1 MKRIGIF
8 QLIRLNLI
16 LKKNMQNNNSTY
28 TMFEKY
34 NHLGFNNP
42 YYFVNSKGKFEIH
55 SDFKST
61 IHNYRGNIK
70 IDPVAIIEILN
81 KGYMLADRTIIKNI
95 NKTPWMA
102 KPSETLDKWRYAKI
116 PEHGELDLSEKKI
129 AIEFFQRICDEIKNY
144 IGSKKR
150 IGILLSG
157 GMDSRIVAGA
167 LDYLIKTKELEGVN
181 ITGFTW
187 GNEGSRDVVY
197 AKEITS
203 RLNWGWRHYKVTAT
217 DLLENINYTAAH
229 GCEYSPIHLHA
240 IPQIK
245 KKNKDIEVFLAGS
258 YGDSVGRAEYSGW
271 KIKNVCKIES
281 NITNPGY
288 FLLKK
293 TFKENVKKVYGDIKN
308 YHDLFPTKNII
319 AQNERDYQ
327 LHYMRRMLNPCMN
340 LLIDES
346 TSFYQVFT
354 NPNVFGYIWG
364 ISPERRTDLIYNYI
378 FDYYIKTLSDIP
390 WGRTGLK
397 YGNKKGIPDQF
408 KKEHH
413 TYVNIIRND
422 LFEIIHEIIFNS
434 DIFNLNIFNKN
445 NISKMFS
452 LERKY
457 PTNNLRYLEKLMWIA
472 SLSKMLRVYN
482 IFIPPT
488 ISSSKKYYNLL
499 ITFDYFKSAIRKNVG
514 PYVKKQLQKNF

>member
-1 MKRIGIF
+1 
-8 QLIRLNLI
+8 
-16 LKKNMQNNNSTY
+16 
-28 TMFEKY
+28 MFENY

-42 YYFVNSKGKFEIH
+42 CYFVNSKGKFDIHRDFNSTVLDYQGEIE
-55 SDFKST
+55 
-61 IHNYRGNIK
+61 
-70 IDPVAIIEILN
+70 IDSVSIIEILN

-95 NKTPWMA
+95 YKTPWMA
-102 KPSETLDKWRYAKI
+102 KPNDSLDNWCYAQI
-116 PEHGELDLSEKKI
+116 PEHGDLDLNEEKI
-129 AIEFFQRICDEIKNY
+129 AIDLFQRICDEIKNY

-167 LDYLIKTKELEGVN
+167 LDYLVTLNELESLN

-203 RLNWGWRHYKVTAT
+203 RLNWGWKHYKVTAT
-217 DLLENINYTAAH
+217 DLLENINHTAAR

-271 KIKNVCKIES
+271 KIKNVRKIET

-288 FLLKK
+288 FVLNK
-293 TFKENVKKVYGDIKN
+293 TFKENIQEVYVDIKK

-327 LHYMRRMLNPCMN
+327 LHYMRRMLNPCMS
-340 LLIDES
+340 LLIDEN
-346 TSFYQVFT
+346 TSFHQVFT
-354 NPNVFGYIWG
+354 SPSVFGYIWG
-364 ISPERRTDLIYNYI
+364 ISPKRRTDLIYKYI
-378 FDYYIKTLSDIP
+378 FERYIKTLSDIP

-397 YGNKKGIPDQF
+397 YGDKKGIPDKF

-413 TYVNIIRND
+413 TYINIIRNQ
-422 LFEIIHEIIFNS
+422 LLENIHDTIFSS
-434 DIFNLNIFNKN
+434 DIFSLNIFNKN
-445 NISKMFS
+445 TISKIFS

-457 PTNNLRYLEKLMWIA
+457 PTNNLRYQEKLMWIA
-472 SLSKMLRVYN
+472 SLSKMLQLYN
-482 IFIPPT
+482 VSMPPT
-488 ISSSKKYYNLL
+488 IKQTSKNYNLF
-499 ITFDYFKSAIRKNVG
+499 ITYDYFMSAIRKQIG
-514 PYVKKQLQKNF
+514 PFIKKQLQKNF